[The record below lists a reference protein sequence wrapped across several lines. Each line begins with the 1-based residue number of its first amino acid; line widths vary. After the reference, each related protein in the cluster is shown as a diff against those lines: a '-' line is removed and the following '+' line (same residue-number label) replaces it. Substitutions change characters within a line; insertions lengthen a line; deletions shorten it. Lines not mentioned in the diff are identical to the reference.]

1 MNLKKLLVIP
11 LCGLMLAAT
20 SCGDYVGKEKSH
32 PFFVKAET
40 CRASGG
46 YNEAAQYY
54 EEFLNVCP
62 RSPVAHYELAS
73 LYADHLNDPYR
84 AIYHYQRYLELDRN
98 SPDAENIRKFID
110 GSKRKIFEQLSTQFE
125 SADTVRAYAEAAK
138 TKKALDQYVAYTK
151 KIQAQNKQLREQ
163 NEEMRKRIETFKLR
177 VETYTRESEQFKL
190 KVEELQKKARE
201 AERRIQAQE
210 KREAE
215 LEKPEKTEVK
225 NPEPEKTNP
234 VPAQETKTEPS
245 TPLDEQPVPPGAATS
260 TDPVKDKPDSWESA
274 DVSAQSPNAVAG
286 RSGEAANPVPP
297 KAQVIRHTVKSG
309 DTLFKIAIKYYGRSS
324 AVRILREANRET
336 LKGRDFLRVGQVLII
351 PPDPSKEKK
360 P

>member
-177 VETYTRESEQFKL
+177 METYTRESEQFKL
-190 KVEELQKKARE
+190 KVEDLQKKARE
-201 AERRIQAQE
+201 AELRARDQE
-210 KREAE
+210 KRDAE
-215 LEKPEKTEVK
+215 PEKPEAKS
-225 NPEPEKTNP
+225 PEPEKTDSVSAP
-234 VPAQETKTEPS
+234 KTKTESP

-286 RSGEAANPVPP
+286 WPEGETKSVPP

>member
-190 KVEELQKKARE
+190 KVEDLQKKARE
-201 AERRIQAQE
+201 AELRARDQERRD
-210 KREAE
+210 AE
-215 LEKPEKTEVK
+215 PEKPEVK
-225 NPEPEKTNP
+225 SPEPEKTDSVSAP
-234 VPAQETKTEPS
+234 KTKTESP

-286 RSGEAANPVPP
+286 RPEGETKSVPP

>member
-190 KVEELQKKARE
+190 KVEDLQKKARE
-201 AERRIQAQE
+201 AELRARDQE
-210 KREAE
+210 KRDA
-215 LEKPEKTEVK
+215 
-225 NPEPEKTNP
+225 EPEKP
-234 VPAQETKTEPS
+234 DSVSAPKTKTEPS

-297 KAQVIRHTVKSG
+297 KPQVIRHTVKSG

>member
-110 GSKRKIFEQLSTQFE
+110 GSKRK
-125 SADTVRAYAEAAK
+125 
-138 TKKALDQYVAYTK
+138 ALDQYVAYTK

-201 AERRIQAQE
+201 AELRARDQE
-210 KREAE
+210 KRDAE
-215 LEKPEKTEVK
+215 PEKPEAKS
-225 NPEPEKTNP
+225 PEPEKP
-234 VPAQETKTEPS
+234 DSVSAPKTKTELP

>member
-177 VETYTRESEQFKL
+177 METYTRESEQFKL
-190 KVEELQKKARE
+190 KVEDLQKNARE
-201 AERRIQAQE
+201 AELRARDQG
-210 KREAE
+210 KRDAE
-215 LEKPEKTEVK
+215 PDKPEAKS
-225 NPEPEKTNP
+225 PEPDHENDCICILRIGSFP
-234 VPAQETKTEPS
+234 ERLHRSEPAGTE
-245 TPLDEQPVPPGAATS
+245 
-260 TDPVKDKPDSWESA
+260 
-274 DVSAQSPNAVAG
+274 
-286 RSGEAANPVPP
+286 
-297 KAQVIRHTVKSG
+297 ISG
-309 DTLFKIAIKYYGRSS
+309 D
-324 AVRILREANRET
+324 
-336 LKGRDFLRVGQVLII
+336 
-351 PPDPSKEKK
+351 PSV
-360 P
+360 

>member
-177 VETYTRESEQFKL
+177 METYTRESEQFKL
-190 KVEELQKKARE
+190 KVEDLQKKARE
-201 AERRIQAQE
+201 AELRARDQE
-210 KREAE
+210 KRDAE
-215 LEKPEKTEVK
+215 PEKPEAKS
-225 NPEPEKTNP
+225 PE
-234 VPAQETKTEPS
+234 
-245 TPLDEQPVPPGAATS
+245 PVPPGAATS

-286 RSGEAANPVPP
+286 RLEGETKSVPP

>member
-190 KVEELQKKARE
+190 
-201 AERRIQAQE
+201 
-210 KREAE
+210 
-215 LEKPEKTEVK
+215 
-225 NPEPEKTNP
+225 
-234 VPAQETKTEPS
+234 
-245 TPLDEQPVPPGAATS
+245 
-260 TDPVKDKPDSWESA
+260 
-274 DVSAQSPNAVAG
+274 
-286 RSGEAANPVPP
+286 
-297 KAQVIRHTVKSG
+297 
-309 DTLFKIAIKYYGRSS
+309 
-324 AVRILREANRET
+324 
-336 LKGRDFLRVGQVLII
+336 
-351 PPDPSKEKK
+351 
-360 P
+360 